1 MMNPNLTL
9 VVQIITMYNEGQ
21 ERGATV
27 SVCSHLRNTIEALS
41 CFGAAFQPLVLED
54 LSKMDGNMNAEV
66 YYWSLIHN
74 PRASGKYLT
83 MASFFSMTMI
93 QSRKS
98 IPTKNTFLLGLA
110 SQGSGP
116 NRS

>member
-27 SVCSHLRNTIEALS
+27 SVCSHLKNTIEALS

-66 YYWSLIHN
+66 YYYNS
-74 PRASGKYLT
+74 
-83 MASFFSMTMI
+83 
-93 QSRKS
+93 QSKS
-98 IPTKNTFLLGLA
+98 IWKVFDNGFIFQHDNDHKNKLPM
-110 SQGSGP
+110 Q
-116 NRS
+116 